1 MYCKAL
7 LTLLCLTVNWAYVG
21 KLHVVPMTIDP
32 FAKLI
37 KSVTVNRIS
46 FAIYY

>member
-7 LTLLCLTVNWAYVG
+7 HTLLSFTGNWAYVG
-21 KLHVVPMTIDP
+21 RLHVVPMTIDP

-37 KSVTVNRIS
+37 KGVTVNRIS